1 MKEEYGLSRLRA
13 LTSVDILSV
22 RPFMRAK
29 RSRIAHGQGGYWLSA
44 SQVSAPPYGRRRP
57 GELERGLT

>member
-22 RPFMRAK
+22 RPFMGRNEVALLTVRA
-29 RSRIAHGQGGYWLSA
+29 ATG
-44 SQVSAPPYGRRRP
+44 
-57 GELERGLT
+57 